1 EAVTLATRRSQAGYE
16 LANAF
21 SLRAAIRDSNGKLAE
36 ADADYREAQ
45 KTYLQT
51 TGPTHFLTL
60 QNDGLR
66 GMTLLEM
73 SGHRDEALRAVEASA
88 EALTRT
94 RTGSPTHAQAVERL
108 GLAYLRV
115 GRFDRA
121 LPVLEE
127 SRALWSKRG
136 EEVYRVVP
144 TLALA
149 EVRAALGE
157 DGAART
163 LIDEAMSVLQRS
175 PRMGVV
181 PEGDAHLIRGLIAV
195 DRGETAEAHTAL
207 AQALSLSGWDS
218 RADLT
223 RRVLADAGRT

>member
-1 EAVTLATRRSQAGYE
+1 GAALPERHSALFWERYRDSDGRLGPLFYLAQTLGTSNVPLRAEAAADEAVTLATRRSQAGYE

-94 RTGSPTHAQAVERL
+94 RTGSPAHAQAVERL

-127 SRALWSKRG
+127 SRAL
-136 EEVYRVVP
+136 
-144 TLALA
+144 
-149 EVRAALGE
+149 
-157 DGAART
+157 
-163 LIDEAMSVLQRS
+163 
-175 PRMGVV
+175 
-181 PEGDAHLIRGLIAV
+181 
-195 DRGETAEAHTAL
+195 
-207 AQALSLSGWDS
+207 
-218 RADLT
+218 
-223 RRVLADAGRT
+223 